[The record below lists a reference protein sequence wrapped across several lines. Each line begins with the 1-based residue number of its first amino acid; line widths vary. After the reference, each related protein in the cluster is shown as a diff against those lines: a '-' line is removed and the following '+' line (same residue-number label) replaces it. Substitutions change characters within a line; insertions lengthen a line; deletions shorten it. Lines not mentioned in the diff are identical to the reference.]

1 VASYEFKITLDREK
15 VRCEIDAPDG
25 KRRTLEEG
33 IQRKPHLETI
43 SVLEQWLKRW
53 EWIAKARQQGQS
65 LLVPETFRVLGDN
78 LWNLALNN
86 NIGRE
91 LIQAHLGMADEDEDE
106 DEDSRE
112 PIMVRIS
119 FKQDASDLA
128 ALPWEYL
135 RWPGSP
141 DGGFFL
147 ASATNLVLGRF
158 LGDFRNLDVRTS
170 DLKVRALFV
179 ELLPQERE
187 CKLWEQHDEFR
198 DMIERLST
206 IGDAF
211 EIEKIYGWNPAEVAR
226 RLEDLKTVG
235 KIIDVVHL
243 VAVCEEGPGGPRLY
257 LPEDGD
263 PKHWHCQDPQPVVKA
278 LTEDN
283 STRPELVVL
292 HLSDLHGTDPP
303 AHFERLAPSFI
314 KAGIPAVL
322 AMQYP
327 MTHPHGR
334 EFIYNFYRR
343 LTKGEAIGEAV
354 QAARHALDSGR
365 QPNRHFGAPV
375 LYMQSKVDCRL
386 LSIRT
391 AAETAYNV
399 KPGTSPVHSELGLR
413 RLETGRPDS
422 IPQILLKDA
431 LVNSPDRAT
440 AEMLK
445 DWINSVPTWPDDL
458 NKVWRVLQGRLRE
471 KQDDPD
477 QVTIYARWM
486 GIVSDMLKN
495 QREQ

>member
-1 VASYEFKITLDREK
+1 VASWEFKITLDSGK

-25 KRRTLEEG
+25 KRRTFEEV

-53 EWIAKARQQGQS
+53 EWIAKASAQGRS

-91 LIQAHLGMADEDEDE
+91 LIRADQGMAAEDE

-119 FKQDASDLA
+119 FKPDASDLA

-147 ASATNLVLGRF
+147 ASHTNLVLGRF
-158 LGDFRNLDVRTS
+158 LGDVKNLDIRTS

-187 CKLWEQHDEFR
+187 RGLWEQHDEFQG
-198 DMIERLST
+198 MIKRLST

-211 EIEKIYGWNPAEVAR
+211 EIDELYGWNPIEVAG
-226 RLEDLKTVG
+226 RLKDLRTAG

-243 VAVCEEGPGGPRLY
+243 VAVCEEGKGEPRLY

-263 PKHWHCQDPQPVVKA
+263 PQHWHGQDPRPVVRA
-278 LTEDN
+278 LTEDK

-292 HLSDLHGTDPP
+292 HLSDLRGTEPP
-303 AHFERLAPSFI
+303 AHFERLAPAFI
-314 KAGIPAVL
+314 IAGIPVVL

-327 MTHPHGR
+327 MTHPHGQ
-334 EFIYNFYRR
+334 EFIYNFYRG
-343 LTKGEAIGEAV
+343 LTEGAAIGEAV
-354 QAARHALDSGR
+354 QAARHSLDSGY

-391 AAETAYNV
+391 AAETGYNV

-413 RLETGRPDS
+413 RLETGRPAS
-422 IPQILLKDA
+422 IPQILLNDVN
-431 LVNSPDRAT
+431 LNSPGPST
-440 AEMLK
+440 ARMLQ
-445 DWINSVPTWPDDL
+445 DWINSVPAWPDDL
-458 NKVWRVLQGRLRE
+458 NKVWLVLQGRYRE

-477 QVTIYARWM
+477 QATIYGRWM
-486 GIVSDMLKN
+486 KMVSDMLE
-495 QREQ
+495 EQGEQ